1 MQCSFG
7 NCFSS
12 SLSAYRSL
20 KNEKEEKLQV
30 ESLFPLHFVGNPLN
44 VIPSIKAEEDA
55 YEHKQLN
62 SVEVESHSSEG
73 DMSENDY

>member
-12 SLSAYRSL
+12 SLSVYRSL
-20 KNEKEEKLQV
+20 KKEKEEKLQV
-30 ESLFPLHFVGNPLN
+30 ESLFPWQFIGNQLN
-44 VIPSIKAEEDA
+44 VIPSMKAEEDA

>member
-20 KNEKEEKLQV
+20 KKEKEEKLQV
-30 ESLFPLHFVGNPLN
+30 ESLFPWQFIGNQLN
-44 VIPSIKAEEDA
+44 VIPSVKAEE
-55 YEHKQLN
+55 EQLN